1 MQKIDRILDIDRRRL
16 GASGYVFASPD
27 IVMALRTMKKND
39 GPSAVVVGRPLDEK
53 AGRSNT
59 RKFSY
64 LLCADAELVKEP
76 VDAGPERLRGVVWN
90 RMEKPKVTPVNAPKK
105 PESLKKAKT
114 AEPMKK
120 TKATAKSKTVGKPQK
135 ARK

>member
-1 MQKIDRILDIDRRRL
+1 
-16 GASGYVFASPD
+16 
-27 IVMALRTMKKND
+27 MKNTD

-64 LLCADAELVKEP
+64 LLCTDAGLVKEP
-76 VDAGPERLRGVVWN
+76 VDAGPERLRGVVWQ

-105 PESLKKAKT
+105 PAVEKTPSSAKKSAPAK
-114 AEPMKK
+114 
-120 TKATAKSKTVGKPQK
+120 KSKTVSKPHK
-135 ARK
+135 TRK